1 MLVKEREGV
10 DHLAL
15 ESDVATQ
22 FSGNEKADVGRG
34 LGV

>member
-1 MLVKEREGV
+1 MLGKKGEGV
-10 DHLAL
+10 HHLAL

-34 LGV
+34 VGI